1 MISIDQGTFWAEEGV
16 LVLMDCLV
24 QVHTSSGAQGILRLD
39 LNGTLVKEAQ
49 CQRSPDGGEVVRVGE
64 RGPGEGGLHPSLQS
78 ILELGANLTGLLQ
91 RATGQEM
98 IKAPLIHADFTPRL
112 CHGKFMECIQVR
124 KVVGQWVC
132 ELRSCQVRYCLMGV
146 RAEEN

>member
-1 MISIDQGTFWAEEGV
+1 
-16 LVLMDCLV
+16 MDCLV
-24 QVHTSSGAQGILRLD
+24 QVHTSSGAQEILRLD

-91 RATGQEM
+91 RATGQEV

-112 CHGKFMECIQVR
+112 
-124 KVVGQWVC
+124 
-132 ELRSCQVRYCLMGV
+132 
-146 RAEEN
+146 